1 MSERIAEIRERL
13 EKATP
18 GPWVNEGDVV
28 ADEQSI
34 VVGVESYN
42 WRFVAHI
49 NSDTDDGPETP
60 PISPEEAKAN
70 AEFIANAP
78 TDIAFLLD
86 ELAAAKAEVKGRFA
100 WDSDAKIIRS
110 NDLMDALLE
119 LSEDLRGQS
128 MSVSEFMQRLYWRLH
143 AIPETTVVGL
153 RITDESPLLKPGE
166 KGK

>member
-1 MSERIAEIRERL
+1 MSEKLLAEIRERL

-42 WRFVAHI
+42 WRFIAHI
-49 NSDTDDGPETP
+49 NSDTDDGLETP

-86 ELAAAKAEVKGRFA
+86 EFASLRSQLEARQEHENDYDKLHDYLGDLTADNQKLRDELA
-100 WDSDAKIIRS
+100 
-110 NDLMDALLE
+110 
-119 LSEDLRGQS
+119 
-128 MSVSEFMQRLYWRLH
+128 
-143 AIPETTVVGL
+143 
-153 RITDESPLLKPGE
+153 LLKPGE